1 MTGLMQLP
9 VRTAVVGL
17 GYFGRFHAKH
27 YAANTDADLVAVCDV
42 DPARA
47 ADVAGEF
54 GGAALSDYTL
64 LPGTVDAVSITV
76 PTSMHYE
83 VARFFIEAG
92 VHVLVEKPI
101 TDDVADA
108 DRLVA
113 LAEEK
118 GVVLQ
123 VGHIERFSAAFK
135 ALADKVTR
143 PLFIESRRMSPWK
156 PRATDVDVVLDLM
169 IHDIDLVLGL
179 VNSPVESLQ
188 ALGAPVLNASEDIAN
203 ARITFEN
210 GTVADITAS
219 RIAGKTD
226 RQLRLFQIDN
236 YLVCDFVDHRVSRF
250 TRNAADSERN
260 GDAGASGAATHGPN
274 AIEMES
280 WDIDREDSLGNEI
293 AEFINC
299 IATDRR
305 PTVDG
310 RVGRE
315 ALHVATM
322 ITDSIRT
329 HRARIEASLA
339 G

>member
-1 MTGLMQLP
+1 MTGIMQLP
-9 VRTAVVGL
+9 IRTGVVGL

-27 YAANTDADLVAVCDV
+27 YAANTSADLVAVCDA

-47 ADVAGEF
+47 NDIATEF
-54 GGAALSDYTL
+54 GGTVETDYTT
-64 LPGTVDAVSITV
+64 LPGKVDAVSITV
-76 PTSMHYE
+76 PTSMHFD
-83 VARFFIEAG
+83 VARFFIENG

-101 TDDVADA
+101 TETVEEADA
-108 DRLVA
+108 LVA
-113 LAEEK
+113 LAEER

-135 ALADKVTR
+135 ALSEKVTR
-143 PLFIESRRMSPWK
+143 PLFIESRRISPWK

-226 RQLRLFQIDN
+226 RQIRLFQLDN
-236 YLVCDFVDHRVSRF
+236 YLVCDFVDHRVTQF
-250 TRNAADSERN
+250 TRGLPTDGGE
-260 GDAGASGAATHGPN
+260 GAATHGPN

-280 WDIDREDSLGNEI
+280 WDIAKEDSLGNEI
-293 AEFINC
+293 AEFIDC
-299 IATDRR
+299 IATNRR

-322 ITDSIRT
+322 ITDSIRS